1 MSKKKTEWKYM
12 LIEDCSVN
20 VDGLQQFFD
29 EHNMNIKIIIYRAG
43 SLKPELKDF

>member
-12 LIEDCSVN
+12 LIEDGSVD
-20 VDGLQQFFD
+20 VDELQQFFD
-29 EHNMNIKIIIYRAG
+29 KHNMNIKIIIYRAG